1 MSKSAKQQRIQK
13 VGGNVAVEQ
22 TIVSDD
28 SLLPTPA
35 ELKGYQ
41 DIDPNIIPWLLTE
54 TEREQA
60 HRHSTDIEKINILKS
75 AVTNDRM
82 FLIFFFI
89 LVIVFIGLSAVFLFY
104 DKNISGSVFGVVGLA
119 GAYYLSKK
127 FFSKGK

>member
-35 ELKGYQ
+35 ELEGYQ
-41 DIDPNIIPWLLTE
+41 NVSPDIIPWLLTE

-60 HRHSTDIEKINILKS
+60 HRHSTDIEKINLLKS

-82 FLIFFFI
+82 FLVFFFI
-89 LVIVFIGLSAVFLFY
+89 LVLIFIGLCAIFLFY
-104 DKNISGSVFGVVGLA
+104 DKNVSGTIFGVVGLA
-119 GAYYLSKK
+119 GAYYLGKK
-127 FFSKGK
+127 FFNKGK